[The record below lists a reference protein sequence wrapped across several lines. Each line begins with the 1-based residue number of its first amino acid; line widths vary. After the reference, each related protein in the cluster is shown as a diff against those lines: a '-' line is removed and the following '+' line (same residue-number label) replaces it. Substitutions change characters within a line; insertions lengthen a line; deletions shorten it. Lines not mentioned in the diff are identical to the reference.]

1 MSEQVPQDPS
11 RDFSTPTPPP
21 PPAPAPPAGAY
32 AGAPTGAEVPLRQDE
47 ERMWAMLS
55 HVGGIVVGFLAGL
68 IVMLVFGKRSAF
80 VNDQAKEA
88 LNFQITL
95 AIGWVAALILSAV
108 FIGFLLYPVLAIAD
122 LVFSIIAGI
131 AANKGEIYRYPV
143 CLRLVK

>member
-32 AGAPTGAEVPLRQDE
+32 AGAPAGAEVPLRQDE

>member
-47 ERMWAMLS
+47 DRMWAMLS